1 MARTALWLSILLLV
15 GGGSVA
21 ILWQS
26 LNLFLSGEL
35 SWGNAPLPIVAA
47 VVLAAV
53 AVFLVRSVER
63 LAR

>member
-26 LNLFLSGEL
+26 FNLLLNGEL
-35 SWGNAPLPIVAA
+35 SWGKAPLPIVAA